1 MKLQD
6 HAEEAV
12 EHLTA
17 ADKRLA
23 KLIAKAGP
31 PDIKWSEQERPFDGL
46 LRTIV
51 YQQLAGA
58 AAAKIHGRVV
68 DLLPKAKTKRPQALL
83 DLPEDDLRGAGLSAN
98 KLKSVRDLAEKT
110 VDGTVPTL
118 SRLHKM
124 SDQEV
129 LERLTAVRG
138 IGEWTVHMLLM
149 FQLGRPDVLPVGDYG
164 VQKGFMLTYKTDE
177 LPKPKQ
183 MIAHA
188 EKWRPYRSVASW
200 YMWRAVDLAGG
211 KMVLPKAEAKKAAK
225 KPASKKSKSRP
236 KNSTPKKRKS
246 STARQRRG

>member
-6 HAEEAV
+6 HAAEAV
-12 EHLTA
+12 KHLTA

-51 YQQLAGA
+51 FQQLAGA

-68 DLLPKAKTKRPQALL
+68 ELLPKAKTKRPQALL
-83 DLPEDDLRGAGLSAN
+83 DLPDSDLRGAGLSAN
-98 KLKSVRDLAEKT
+98 KLKSVQDLAVKT

-118 SRLHKM
+118 ARLRKM
-124 SDQEV
+124 SDEEV

-164 VQKGFMLTYKTDE
+164 VRKGFMIVYKTDD
-177 LPKPKQ
+177 LPKPKH
-183 MIAHA
+183 MAEHA
-188 EKWRPYRSVASW
+188 ERWRPYRSVASW
-200 YMWRAVDLAGG
+200 YMWRAVDLAGK
-211 KMVLPKAEAKKAAK
+211 KMVLPKAEGKKRATPTRTKKKAAGKRTTAKRPAK
-225 KPASKKSKSRP
+225 K
-236 KNSTPKKRKS
+236 N
-246 STARQRRG
+246 TARKRT